1 MKNILITG
9 AAGFIGRQLYEKIK
23 IKNKVYCIDDLS
35 VKPVI
40 KPQPNIIKKKV
51 QQITSAFLKK
61 RNIDIVV
68 HLAAKKNVH
77 TSFYKIN
84 DPVEN
89 FDMTFKLLNECNKA
103 KIKKIYVASTCEIF
117 GFQNKKLSENE
128 FFDPYSPYAVTKVAS
143 EYLLNV
149 YRKINPKMKITSL
162 IFFNTYGPT
171 EGIDAV
177 IPNFAKNAI
186 RKNKII
192 IEGNGQQARDFTYIE
207 DTIRVLEKIIFSNK
221 HFNKINI
228 GSNNSSKILN
238 IAKKLKKIFPKLKII
253 YDKKRPNEI
262 KNFICK
268 NSLIKKEF
276 KFKPIYSLDEGLK
289 KVIDF
294 YTQKK

>member
-23 IKNKVYCIDDLS
+23 GKNKVYCVDDLS

-40 KPQPNIIKKKV
+40 KPQKKIIKKKV
-51 QQITSAFLKK
+51 QQISSAFLKK
-61 RNIDIVV
+61 KNIDIVI

-103 KIKKIYVASTCEIF
+103 NIKKIYVASTCEIF
-117 GFQNKKLSENE
+117 GFQKKKLSENE
-128 FFDPYSPYAVTKVAS
+128 VFDPFSPYAVTKVAS

-171 EGIDAV
+171 EGVDAV
-177 IPNFAKNAI
+177 IPNFVKNTI
-186 RKNKII
+186 RKNRIV
-192 IEGNGQQARDFTYIE
+192 IEGNGQQARDFTYID
-207 DTIRVLEKIIFSNK
+207 DTIKVLEKIIFSNK

-228 GSNNSSKILN
+228 GSDKSSKIIN

-253 YDKKRPNEI
+253 YDQKRPNEI

-276 KFKPIYSLDEGLK
+276 KFQSIYSLDKGLK
-289 KVIDF
+289 NVIDF
-294 YTQKK
+294 YKQKK

>member
-9 AAGFIGRQLYEKIK
+9 AAGFIGRELYEKIK
-23 IKNKVYCIDDLS
+23 VKNKVYCVDDLS

-40 KPQPNIIKKKV
+40 KPQKKLIKKKV
-51 QQITSAFLKK
+51 QQISSSFLKRK
-61 RNIDIVV
+61 NIDIVI

-89 FDMTFKLLNECNKA
+89 FDMTFRLLNQCNKA
-103 KIKKIYVASTCEIF
+103 GIKKVYVASTCEIF

-128 FFDPYSPYAVTKVAS
+128 VFDPFSPYAVTKVAS

-162 IFFNTYGPT
+162 IFFNTYGPS
-171 EGIDAV
+171 EGADAV
-177 IPNFAKNAI
+177 IPNFVKNSI
-186 RKNKII
+186 NKNKIT
-192 IEGNGQQARDFTYIE
+192 IEGSGQQARDFTYIS
-207 DTIRVLEKIIFSNK
+207 DTIKVLEKIILSKK

-228 GSNNSSKILN
+228 GSNKSEKVLN

-268 NSLIKKEF
+268 NDLIKKEF
-276 KFKPIYSLDEGLK
+276 NFRATYSLDMGLK
-289 KVIDF
+289 KVIEF
-294 YTQKK
+294 YSQKK